1 MADTLRL
8 LGFILLLSGLRVA
21 SAAIVVDIP
30 QKQYKIARGDNVT
43 LPCTFTPPPPA
54 ESTTLITWRAA
65 SDVPDSPMIDIIS
78 FVSPTAVKVTT
89 KYKGRASLIYD
100 LTKGKADL
108 QLLRVTSADTRTYEC
123 HVNVVQDEEDGTPSD
138 TANLIVLVA
147 PSTPKCTIEGKTE
160 YFQDITL
167 TCKSEEGTPTP
178 TYKWQSYDVLNNP
191 RPNPPKATDLNG
203 ILSLYNISKDTSG
216 FYVCTSTNEI
226 KSAKCNLTMAVMAP
240 SMSMAST
247 AGIIGAAAGAL
258 LLLLVIIIICCCCRR
273 RKNNKAEEY
282 AMGTPEDGEFTDKDP
297 EEEDE
302 HVRSEQER
310 PVKSAD
316 RRDVQDERSERSYD
330 RRSDYDDRR
339 DQNISQRDDR
349 DDRYDDRRDRY
360 NDRRDRNDDRQE
372 RYDDRRE
379 RNGDRQDRYDDRR
392 DRNDDRR
399 DRYDDHYDRYDDRHD
414 RYDDRRDR
422 HDDRYD
428 SDRYSDRYDSRDRP
442 PSVPPNKPR
451 DPRN

>member
-8 LGFILLLSGLRVA
+8 LGFILLSAGLHVA

-30 QKQYKIARGDNVT
+30 QKQYKVARGDNAT
-43 LPCTFTPPPPA
+43 LPCAFTPPPPA
-54 ESTTLITWRAA
+54 GSTTEITWKATP
-65 SDVPDSPMIDIIS
+65 DVPGSPMIDIIKFNS
-78 FVSPTAVKVTT
+78 ATGMKVY
-89 KYKGRASLIYD
+89 KNYKGRAGLTFD

-108 QLLRVTSADTRTYEC
+108 QLVRVTSADNRTYEC
-123 HVNVVQDEEDGTPSD
+123 HVDVQEEEDGTLSD

-191 RPNPPKATDLNG
+191 RPNPLKATDVNG
-203 ILSLYNISKDTSG
+203 VLSLYNISKDTSG

-226 KSAKCNLTMAVMAP
+226 RSAKCNLTMAVMAP

-258 LLLLVIIIICCCCRR
+258 VLLLVIIICCCCCRR
-273 RKNNKAEEY
+273 KKNKEEEY

-297 EEEDE
+297 EEQDE

-339 DQNISQRDDR
+339 DPNTSQRDDR
-349 DDRYDDRRDRY
+349 DDRYNDRRDRY
-360 NDRRDRNDDRQE
+360 DDKRDRSDDRQE

-399 DRYDDHYDRYDDRHD
+399 DRYDDRYDDRRD

>member
-8 LGFILLLSGLRVA
+8 TGLIWLLSGLHVA

-43 LPCTFTPPPPA
+43 LPCTFTPPPPT
-54 ESTTLITWRAA
+54 SFTTLITWTAA
-65 SDVPDSPMIDIIS
+65 PDAQGSPGIDIIS
-78 FVSPTAVKVTT
+78 FVSPTTVKVF
-89 KYKGRASLIYD
+89 KNYKGRASLTYD

-108 QLLRVTSADTRTYEC
+108 QLLRVTSTDTRSYEC

-167 TCKSEEGTPTP
+167 TCKSDEGTPTP
-178 TYKWQSYDVLNNP
+178 TYKWQSYDVTNNL
-191 RPNPPKATDLNG
+191 RPNPPKATDVNG
-203 ILSLYNISKDTSG
+203 VLSLYNISKDTSG

-226 KSAKCNLTMAVMAP
+226 RSAKCNLTMAVMPP
-240 SMSMAST
+240 SMNMAST

-282 AMGTPEDGEFTDKDP
+282 AMGTPEDGEFTDRDP
-297 EEEDE
+297 EEQDE
-302 HVRSEQER
+302 HVRSEEER

-316 RRDVQDERSERSYD
+316 HRDVQDERSERSYD
-330 RRSDYDDRR
+330 RRSDYEDRR
-339 DQNISQRDDR
+339 DQNTGRRDDR
-349 DDRYDDRRDRY
+349 DDRYDDKRDRYDDRRDRIDDRRDRY
-360 NDRRDRNDDRQE
+360 DDRQE
-372 RYDDRRE
+372 R
-379 RNGDRQDRYDDRR
+379 NGNRQDRYDDRR

-399 DRYDDHYDRYDDRHD
+399 DRYDDRYDERRD

-428 SDRYSDRYDSRDRP
+428 SDRYSERYDSRDRP
-442 PSVPPNKPR
+442 PSIPPNKPR